1 MKYYVAIM
9 DFTDADMMIEDFH
22 FIIKS
27 DKNIVNLPILK
38 IKSDKKSSELSDKIK
53 ECFKDDF
60 SKLTL
65 KNITVENTGD
75 YFSTYIITTKES
87 SHEIRVD
94 VIEAKVY

>member
-1 MKYYVAIM
+1 MKYYIAIM

-22 FIIKS
+22 FI
-27 DKNIVNLPILK
+27 

>member
-22 FIIKS
+22 FI
-27 DKNIVNLPILK
+27 